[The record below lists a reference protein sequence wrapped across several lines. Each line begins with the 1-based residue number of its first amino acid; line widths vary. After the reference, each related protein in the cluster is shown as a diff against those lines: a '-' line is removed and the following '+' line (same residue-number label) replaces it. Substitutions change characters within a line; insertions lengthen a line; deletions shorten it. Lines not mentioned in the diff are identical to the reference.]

1 MPLTRQVARGAEL
14 GKGGLSAPDA
24 DGGYLDNQGRA
35 FLIRQ
40 ARPQD
45 AAAVGRIMADLAE
58 SEEFILLSPEEI
70 GADTLR
76 RADELSRMEKLAD
89 RWHIALVEQDG
100 EAVGMLD
107 LRAVPLKKCNHV
119 MELGLG
125 LLPEATDR
133 GMGTALMNY
142 ALERAET
149 LGYRKVRLFVIA
161 CNQRAVHVYRK
172 IGFEETGRFLEEVRV
187 HDRLVDL
194 IVMEMALP

>member
-1 MPLTRQVARGAEL
+1 MPLTRQVERGARPDKD
-14 GKGGLSAPDA
+14 GSSTGDAGGP
-24 DGGYLDNQGRA
+24 YHDNQGQA

-40 ARPQD
+40 ARPRD
-45 AAAVGRIMADLAE
+45 AEAVGRIMADLAE

-76 RADELSRMEKLAD
+76 RAEELSRMEKLAD

-133 GMGTALMNY
+133 GMGTALMHY
-142 ALERAET
+142 ALARAES

-172 IGFEETGRFLEEVRV
+172 IGFQETGRFEDEVRV
-187 HDRLVDL
+187 HDRLEDL
-194 IVMEMALP
+194 IVMEMALS